1 MCRES
6 YEDAWYQLDERE
18 QAEAVNEHIIMPEV
32 VLSSPSLVSGSFPL
46 PLLFIEFSLHKILC
60 LLFLQHENWSESNSR

>member
-1 MCRES
+1 LHGSKLGKFKNEKSICRES

-32 VLSSPSLVSGSFPL
+32 VLRNPEPPRPEFVSFPRLRFVSPSPSF
-46 PLLFIEFSLHKILC
+46 I
-60 LLFLQHENWSESNSR
+60 